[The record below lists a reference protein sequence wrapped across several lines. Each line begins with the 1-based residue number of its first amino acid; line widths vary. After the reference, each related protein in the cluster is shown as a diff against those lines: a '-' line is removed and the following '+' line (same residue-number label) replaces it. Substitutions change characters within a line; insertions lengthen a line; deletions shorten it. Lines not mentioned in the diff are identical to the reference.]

1 MLINSFIIVNIL
13 LILAFVLAQYF
24 LKLDRPKLMAGF
36 SVLLTI
42 ILAFYLCLIIII
54 CVKSFIFKQY
64 LNLVLLP
71 FVFVPFVVGV
81 FSNYKRINFYTN
93 IQNLFFV
100 LSLAIAI
107 FLFK

>member
-13 LILAFVLAQYF
+13 IILAFVVAQYL
-24 LKLDRPKLMAGF
+24 LKLDKPKLMAGF
-36 SVLLTI
+36 SVFLSI
-42 ILAFYLCLIIII
+42 ILVFYLCLILII
-54 CVKSFIFKQY
+54 CIKSIIFKQY

-71 FVFVPFVVGV
+71 FVFIPFIVGI
-81 FSNYKRINFYTN
+81 FANYKKIHFYTN

-100 LSLAIAI
+100 LSLVIAL

>member
-1 MLINSFIIVNIL
+1 MLVNSFIIVNIL

-36 SVLLTI
+36 SVLP
-42 ILAFYLCLIIII
+42 FYLCLIIII

-81 FSNYKRINFYTN
+81 FANYKRINFYTN